1 MHRCAPA
8 IGLLRV
14 NLSSEL
20 VARRKMQDAE
30 SITFSP
36 TPTNVLMIGFIL
48 RWFLELFLEEGSA
61 QAGAAESRLAASG
74 GP

>member
-1 MHRCAPA
+1 MCRCAPA
-8 IGLLRV
+8 VGPLRV
-14 NLSSEL
+14 SPSAEL
-20 VARRKMQDAE
+20 VALRKMQDAE

-36 TPTNVLMIGFIL
+36 TPTDVLMIGFIL
-48 RWFLELFLEEGSA
+48 RWFLELFLEEGTA

>member
-1 MHRCAPA
+1 
-8 IGLLRV
+8 
-14 NLSSEL
+14 
-20 VARRKMQDAE
+20 MQDAE

-61 QAGAAESRLAASG
+61 QAGAAESGLAASG